1 MLKHTKCKI
10 SPLPYVEVYN
20 SGELDPHHEAALS
33 GEPCCWPSSLVLDTK
48 VEASGGAWG
57 PSV

>member
-1 MLKHTKCKI
+1 MFKHTKCKI
-10 SPLPYVEVYN
+10 STLPYFEVYN

-33 GEPCCWPSSLVLDTK
+33 GEPRRWPSSLVLDTE

-57 PSV
+57 PMV